1 MTDTVQR
8 PLGLSLLAWLLW
20 FWAGASVLVIVIL
33 VVGDGPIPLSGQAV
47 PRDEALARILPIL
60 VPMALAAAGAALA
73 VGLEKTWARAAVL
86 LPFVLAAATPALTG
100 VAVSVSDLVVG
111 MLALVPVV
119 GVLVWYLYFRPQVAA
134 YFHGLRDRPGPGGDE
149 PRG

>member
-1 MTDTVQR
+1 MTDQR

-60 VPMALAAAGAALA
+60 VPMAMAAAGAALA
-73 VGLEKTWARAAVL
+73 VGLEKPWARAAVL

-100 VAVSVSDLVVG
+100 VAISVSDLVVG
-111 MLALVPVV
+111 MLALVSVI
-119 GVLVWYLYFRPQVAA
+119 GVLVWYLYFRPEVAA
-134 YFHGLRDRPGPGGDE
+134 YFHALRDRPEPGGDK
-149 PRG
+149 PGG